1 MKTIGII
8 IPYFGKLPA
17 FYKAWE
23 RTARENSTVDFW
35 LFTDC
40 DIKEKEN
47 IHVVPCSFREIK
59 ELVQRQFEF
68 PIALEEPYKLCDYK
82 PAYGKIFKKW
92 IGKYDFWGYCDI
104 DLLFGNIR
112 SFFTDEVLN
121 QFERCLYLGHIS
133 LYKNCEK
140 INKLFEFSENGGYPA
155 LNYEDVFR
163 SNESW
168 YFDEARGMYTKC
180 LLNQITVYTTDKM
193 RDPMEGEP
201 FFYWKGND
209 SENQFVVLWEN
220 GQCFAVDRTGNRTE
234 LLYAHFFRRN
244 FLVEE
249 TSERIEK
256 IKVIPGKVGFNQ
268 GVEEK
273 DFDASEQKGYKN
285 RYRLNN
291 LKKSVKR
298 YGIIRTIW
306 RQKWSKDHN
315 KYIEKIKRRKN
326 E

>member
-1 MKTIGII
+1 
-8 IPYFGKLPA
+8 
-17 FYKAWE
+17 
-23 RTARENSTVDFW
+23 
-35 LFTDC
+35 
-40 DIKEKEN
+40 
-47 IHVVPCSFREIK
+47 
-59 ELVQRQFEF
+59 
-68 PIALEEPYKLCDYK
+68 
-82 PAYGKIFKKW
+82 
-92 IGKYDFWGYCDI
+92 
-104 DLLFGNIR
+104 
-112 SFFTDEVLN
+112 
-121 QFERCLYLGHIS
+121 
-133 LYKNCEK
+133 
-140 INKLFEFSENGGYPA
+140 
-155 LNYEDVFR
+155 
-163 SNESW
+163 
-168 YFDEARGMYTKC
+168 MYTKC